1 MTTAVTLVEPQELEA
16 VSLSYEEIVELATCG
31 KHFAL
36 RVIVEPSVAE
46 KILEHNNARNRDLRI
61 RNIKFLTQQI
71 EADRFVYNGESVVWG
86 DDGNLNNGQH
96 RMKSCVEAGKAIE
109 ILMVFGI
116 PAERFTTYD
125 QVAPRG
131 GSDVLSI
138 ENKQNC
144 GRLAAALRH
153 LDNFELGRLGSHNSK
168 DCAKRVDNAYVL
180 ELMRRYPGIELS
192 VAKYCNFPKLTRPS
206 LAAALHYLMS
216 KVDAEAADEFFDIV
230 QHGLGFD
237 RQYEKTLAESAMNL
251 RAWLERNAL
260 SSRKQP
266 QHVIANVWIKAWN
279 GYRTGHVL
287 KVLMF
292 KCTEDQLEIL

>member
-1 MTTAVTLVEPQELEA
+1 MSTVTLVEPQELVSA
-16 VSLSYEEIVELATCG
+16 VLSYEEIVELATCG

-36 RVIVEPSVAE
+36 RVVVEPDVARQ
-46 KILEHNNARNRDLRI
+46 ILENNNARNRGVRI
-61 RNIKFLTQQI
+61 RNVKFLTQQI
-71 EADRFVYNGESVVWG
+71 DADRFVYNGESVVWG

-96 RMKSCVEAGKAIE
+96 RMRSCMEANKAIE
-109 ILMVFGI
+109 VLMVFGI
-116 PAERFTTYD
+116 PAETFATYD
-125 QVAPRG
+125 QVAPRS

-138 ENKQNC
+138 DKKQNC

-153 LDNFELGRLGSHNSK
+153 LDNFSRGRIGDHNSK
-168 DCAKRVDNAYVL
+168 DTNKRMDNAYVL
-180 ELMRRYPGIELS
+180 ELFQKYPCIEES
-192 VAKYCNFPKLTRPS
+192 VARCSCFPRLTRPS

-216 KVDAEAADEFFDIV
+216 RIDTDAANQFFDIV
-230 QHGLGFD
+230 QHGVNLSREYD
-237 RQYEKTLAESAMNL
+237 LKIAESAMNL

-266 QHVIANVWIKAWN
+266 QNVIANVWIKAWN

-292 KCTEDQLEIL
+292 KSTEAQVEIV